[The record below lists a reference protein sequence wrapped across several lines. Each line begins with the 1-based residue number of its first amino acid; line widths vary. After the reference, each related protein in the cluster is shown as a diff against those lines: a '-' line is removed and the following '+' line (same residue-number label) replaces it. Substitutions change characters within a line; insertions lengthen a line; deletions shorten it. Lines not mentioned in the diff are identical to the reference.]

1 MTMSRMISRP
11 KTTRAGSDRRTGGDA
26 PRAKSEGTVYG
37 STEHIL
43 SVLDSLDS
51 VYGNES
57 AALDSYSTG
66 EPLDGLILT
75 LLSQNTNDRN
85 RDAAYGS
92 LRSAF
97 PKWSD
102 AARASRHEIARAIK
116 SAGLGDIKADRM
128 KAILERISLDFGD
141 YTLAAMKDWEAE
153 RVREYLS
160 SLYGI
165 GPKTVACVM
174 AFDLGLPAFPV
185 DTHVARISRRLGWA
199 DKKAPPEKI
208 QDFLESVVPPERCG
222 GGHLNMIEH
231 GRAVCHARGEECGA
245 CAVNGICRYNIEP
258 ESAK

>member
-1 MTMSRMISRP
+1 MR
-11 KTTRAGSDRRTGGDA
+11 
-26 PRAKSEGTVYG
+26 
-37 STEHIL
+37 
-43 SVLDSLDS
+43 VLDGLDE

-57 AALDSYSTG
+57 APFDSYATG

-85 RDAAYGS
+85 RDAAYES

-97 PKWSD
+97 PKWGD
-102 AARASRHEIARAIK
+102 VARATRLEIARAIK

-128 KAILERISLDFGD
+128 KTILERIAVDFGG
-141 YTLAAMKDWEAE
+141 YTLAAMKGWEAGH
-153 RVREYLS
+153 VREYLS
-160 SLYGI
+160 SLHGI

-199 DKKAPPEKI
+199 NKKAPPEKI
-208 QDFLESVVPPERCG
+208 QGFLESVVPPERCG

-231 GRAVCHARGEECGA
+231 GRAVCHARGGKCGA
-245 CAVNGICRYNIEP
+245 CAVNGICRYNIEREP
-258 ESAK
+258 AE

>member
-1 MTMSRMISRP
+1 
-11 KTTRAGSDRRTGGDA
+11 
-26 PRAKSEGTVYG
+26 
-37 STEHIL
+37 
-43 SVLDSLDS
+43 VLDSLDS

-57 AALDSYSTG
+57 AAPDSQATG

-85 RDAAYGS
+85 RDSAYES
-92 LRSAF
+92 LRSEF
-97 PKWSD
+97 PAWSD
-102 AARASRHEIARAIK
+102 VARADVPEIARAIK
-116 SAGLGDIKADRM
+116 SAGLGDIKAGRM
-128 KAILERISLDFGD
+128 KAILGRIALDFGD
-141 YTLAAMKDWEAE
+141 YTLASMKDWEAE

-160 SLYGI
+160 SFHGI

-185 DTHVARISRRLGWA
+185 DTHVARVSRRLGWA

-231 GRAVCHARGEECGA
+231 GRAVCHARGGECGA
-245 CAVNGICRYNIEP
+245 CVISGVCRHNIETEP
-258 ESAK
+258 VG

>member
-1 MTMSRMISRP
+1 MP
-11 KTTRAGSDRRTGGDA
+11 TTQIVTKEELSGRKDSRAGDA
-26 PRAKSEGTVYG
+26 VYEYG
-37 STEHIL
+37 SIGHIL
-43 SVLDSLDS
+43 RVLDGLDS
-51 VYGNES
+51 VYGNE
-57 AALDSYSTG
+57 AAAAGSYSTG

-85 RDAAYGS
+85 RDAAYAS
-92 LRSAF
+92 LRSKF
-97 PKWSD
+97 PAWGD
-102 AARASRHEIARAIK
+102 VARAEVSEIARAIK

-128 KAILERISLDFGD
+128 KAILGRIALDFGG
-141 YTLAAMKDWEAE
+141 YTLAAMKGWEAE

-160 SLYGI
+160 SLHGI

-174 AFDLGLPAFPV
+174 VFDLGLPAFPV

-199 DKKAPPEKI
+199 DKKAPPDKI

-231 GRAVCHARGEECGA
+231 GRAVCRARGEECGA

-258 ESAK
+258 GAR